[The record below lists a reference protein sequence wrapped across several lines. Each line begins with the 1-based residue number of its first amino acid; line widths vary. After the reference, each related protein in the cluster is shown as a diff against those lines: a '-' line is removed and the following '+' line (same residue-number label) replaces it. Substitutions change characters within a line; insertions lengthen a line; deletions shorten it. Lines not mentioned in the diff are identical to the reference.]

1 MDQQNKL
8 SPEERKKNREKFM
21 IKDKENE
28 TIYRHYGELNGAD
41 FKLRKNK
48 NCEIYILDWSKG
60 MYIDDCE
67 DCKIYCGPIDG
78 SVFIRGSKNCQFS
91 IIARQVRFRN
101 CENLKVFTYCP
112 SDPAVESSFNIY
124 FAPFNAFFPHLKE
137 LFIKGEFKKEEKN
150 HIDTPYDFT
159 PSEEL
164 GGGASHYLQLPEEE
178 FFIKVI
184 NDNSEPVE
192 EMYEGYSLEEP
203 WIQNK
208 KNELPSFEQKAY
220 NDDNDFNF
228 MNDNDNNNNVNDN
241 SNKKGDNNN
250 NNEPNVQ
257 PVLNDFMMPM
267 SDNNN
272 NAKNNDN
279 NFMNMDDFISG
290 NNNLLNQNNQNQNN
304 NLDFNSNFNN
314 NNNNNNNFDFDT
326 NNNNNNN
333 NNDNN
338 NFMDMN
344 DFLGGSNKN
353 KYEEKNIGFNDFNMN
368 IMMNNNQNNNNI
380 SNNQFLN
387 DNSGFNSFNKQNIS
401 KEAEEEMKLE
411 EIRNKQKEMRQEKIK
426 QKMEKEAKMRMEIMA
441 KASDYMRQFYEERK
455 KRIALNHE
463 KLMQSS
469 NHNNSNNNESP
480 WGMVQ
485 SSFTGSTSSA
495 DRMKEVIM
503 NKNKDQFK

>member
-1 MDQQNKL
+1 MSLEQQNQI
-8 SPEERKKNREKFM
+8 SAEERKKNREKFM

-28 TIYRHYGELNGAD
+28 TLYRHYGELNGAD

-48 NCEIYILDWSKG
+48 NCEIYILDLSKG

-67 DCKIYCGPIDG
+67 DCKIFCGPIDG

-91 IIARQVRFRN
+91 IIARQVRIRS

-137 LFIKGEFKKEEKN
+137 LFVKGEFKKEEKN

-164 GGGASHYLQLPEEE
+164 GGGAPHHLKLPEDE

-184 NDNSEPVE
+184 NDGDAPVE
-192 EMYEGYSLEEP
+192 EMFDGYSEEEP

-208 KNELPSFEQKAY
+208 SSELPNFEQKV
-220 NDDNDFNF
+220 
-228 MNDNDNNNNVNDN
+228 DNNNNDDFNFIN
-241 SNKKGDNNN
+241 EN
-250 NNEPNVQ
+250 NNENKKDNDNKPSLQ
-257 PVLNDFMMPM
+257 PTLNDFMTFP
-267 SDNNN
+267 NNN
-272 NAKNNDN
+272 QNEQKNNNDN
-279 NFMNMDDFISG
+279 NFMNMDDFLSG
-290 NNNLLNQNNQNQNN
+290 DNNLTDIQNKQNTMPDFNTNSNNNN
-304 NLDFNSNFNN
+304 DFFFNN
-314 NNNNNNNFDFDT
+314 NNNNNNKDN
-326 NNNNNNN
+326 
-333 NNDNN
+333 NN

-344 DFLGGSNKN
+344 DFLGGNSNNSKPKESN
-353 KYEEKNIGFNDFNMN
+353 EFNNLN
-368 IMMNNNQNNNNI
+368 MNNNQNNNNF
-380 SNNQFLN
+380 SNNL
-387 DNSGFNSFNKQNIS
+387 FNNNNNFNTFNMSNNS
-401 KEAEEEMKLE
+401 KETEEEMKRE
-411 EIRNKQKEMRQEKIK
+411 EMRNKEKEMRQAKIRK
-426 QKMEKEAKMRMEIMA
+426 KMEKEEKMRMEIMA
-441 KASDYMRQFYEERK
+441 KAREYINQFHEERK

-469 NHNNSNNNESP
+469 SNQNNNNDNGP

-485 SSFTGSTSSA
+485 SSFTGSTSQA

-503 NKNKDQFK
+503 NKNRDQSH

>member
-164 GGGASHYLQLPEEE
+164 GGGAPHYLQLPEEE

-184 NDNSEPVE
+184 NDNNEPVE

-208 KNELPSFEQKAY
+208 KNELPSFEQKAN

-228 MNDNDNNNNVNDN
+228 MNDNDNNNNMNDN
-241 SNKKGDNNN
+241 GNKKGDNN

-267 SDNNN
+267 SDNNV
-272 NAKNNDN
+272 KNNDN
-279 NFMNMDDFISG
+279 NFMNMDDFFSG

-326 NNNNNNN
+326 NNNNNNDN
-333 NNDNN
+333 NNNN

-344 DFLGGSNKN
+344 DFLGGNSNNDKSQE
-353 KYEEKNIGFNDFNMN
+353 KKNIDFNMN
-368 IMMNNNQNNNNI
+368 NMNNNNMADNNNN
-380 SNNQFLN
+380 FFN
-387 DNSGFNSFNKQNIS
+387 DNSDFNSFNRQNIS
-401 KEAEEEMKLE
+401 KEAEEEMKRE
-411 EIRNKQKEMRQEKIK
+411 EIRNKQKLMRQERIR

-441 KASDYMRQFYEERK
+441 KASEYMKQFYEERK

-463 KLMQSS
+463 KLMQAS
-469 NHNNSNNNESP
+469 NQNNNNSNGSP

-485 SSFTGSTSSA
+485 SSFTGSSSNA

-503 NKNKDQFK
+503 NKNKDQSQ